1 MMNGIPI
8 QFLDGID
15 EQETQVLSFVGSVMN
30 GYTTDVIDDIDT
42 VLNGYDLLGIKGDGS
57 VEDTEKLR
65 AYLLRTKSV
74 VDRYPQ
80 AICGYQNPETFSKM
94 LGYVL
99 TQWDTAN
106 REQALEDVANEETR
120 LANMGAVDL
129 GIAGDDDEVEIGDDY
144 DEETHTQVG
153 TIDTVDGI
161 KQVVKAKKNRNGFFN
176 QVKKLHQNMNISNDA
191 NKIVSSNPYFDKQK
205 AIIRKKI
212 GQSRKIHK
220 QNVTNGETHKA
231 KVISQNIATVNG
243 LGGIDTELQNVLQ
256 GVDFAESLN
265 RADTNAIKN
274 YLIRTKQVLEA
285 NPKDYFT
292 TKSEEHKILGSLEYA
307 IGNIDTPETYDA
319 VFTRLSGDGLSDD
332 EYGMYLQSL
341 GMLRRQNRRKAF
353 FQNLKQKDKAEAK
366 SLIVKKIKQVSE
378 NPLAYV
384 DDNSEFEN
392 VMGVL
397 GYALGNWDNES
408 AVNTLCGI
416 GLSNEQYDN
425 VEDQLGALFSKKTKQ
440 QKQQAKRLAKASKT
454 ITNLKKAYQTTDNA
468 KQKQILAKLIEAEQ
482 NTLNGKK
489 LFKNVKNAVKKA
501 GKAVAKVTK
510 KVVTAPIKATV
521 KATKAVA
528 KTTAKVAKKTGN
540 AIKKAVKKIVKFV
553 IKYNPITLVCR
564 AIILMA
570 CGLNMFKMSE
580 RMYPATLTETEALK
594 MGLTSDLYKKSKEC
608 YEKLRN
614 AFTKIGGKESK
625 LVKYLQ
631 KGSKKVWK
639 GGDTFSKNTLKETA
653 LKNQKNISKMYDE
666 DEAELKKQGATSTN
680 DPNVTYSETKTEVD
694 VIQETAVNGLFG
706 LIENGY
712 VQFAGLGVVAT
723 ATIASGSASASGILA
738 GILGKLKNIF
748 ASGKVKN
755 FAKNVATKAK
765 DKIVNS
771 SKKLVSNAKEK
782 FANTNVKE
790 TAKALVTTTVK
801 NMITPKKEEMENVPT
816 DVNND
821 GNGTFKK
828 VALIGGGLLLI
839 GGIGYAIYQ
848 SSTNE

>member
-42 VLNGYDLLGIKGDGS
+42 VMNGYDLIGIKGDGS

-129 GIAGDDDEVEIGDDY
+129 GIAGDDEEFEVSDNYDD
-144 DEETHTQVG
+144 ETHTQVG

-191 NKIVSSNPYFDKQK
+191 NKIVSSNPYFNKQK
-205 AIIRKKI
+205 ATIRKKI

-231 KVISQNIATVNG
+231 KVISQNTATVNG

-265 RADTNAIKN
+265 GADTNAIKN
-274 YLIRTKQVLEA
+274 YLIRTKRVLES

-353 FQNLKQKDKAEAK
+353 FKNLKQKDKAEAK
-366 SLIVKKIKQVSE
+366 SLIAKKIKQVSE

-392 VMGVL
+392 VMGML

-440 QKQQAKRLAKASKT
+440 QKQQANRLAKASKT
-454 ITNLKKAYQTTDNA
+454 ITNLKKAYQTTDDA
-468 KQKQILAKLIEAEQ
+468 SQKQVLAKLIEAEQ

-489 LFKNVKNAVKKA
+489 LFKNVKKAIKKA

-570 CGLNMFKMSE
+570 CSLNMFKMSE

-639 GGDTFSKNTLKETA
+639 GGDTFSKKTLKETA
-653 LKNQKNISKMYDE
+653 LKNQKNISKMYDA
-666 DEAELKKQGATSTN
+666 DESELKKQGATSTN

-694 VIQETAVNGLFG
+694 VIKETAVNGLFG

-782 FANTNVKE
+782 FANSNVKE

-801 NMITPKKEEMENVPT
+801 NMITPKNEEMENVPT
-816 DVNND
+816 DVNNN

-828 VALIGGGLLLI
+828 VALIGGGLLVI
-839 GGIGYAIYQ
+839 GGIGYAIYK
-848 SSTNE
+848 SATNE

>member
-15 EQETQVLSFVGSVMN
+15 EQETQVLSFVGSLMN
-30 GYTTDVIDDIDT
+30 GYTPDVIDDIDT
-42 VLNGYDLLGIKGDGS
+42 VMNGYDLIGIKGDGS

-129 GIAGDDDEVEIGDDY
+129 GIAGDDEEFEVSDDY
-144 DEETHTQVG
+144 DDETHTQVG

-161 KQVVKAKKNRNGFFN
+161 KQVVKANKNRNGFFN

-243 LGGIDTELQNVLQ
+243 LGGINTELQNVLQ

-265 RADTNAIKN
+265 GADTNAIKN

-319 VFTRLSGDGLSDD
+319 VFTRLSGNGLSDD

-341 GMLRRQNRRKAF
+341 GMLRRQNQRKAF
-353 FQNLKQKDKAEAK
+353 FKNLKLKDKAEAK
-366 SLIVKKIKQVSE
+366 SLIAKKIKQVSE

-397 GYALGNWDNES
+397 GYALGNWDNENV
-408 AVNTLCGI
+408 VNTLCGI

-510 KVVTAPIKATV
+510 KVVTAPIKVTV

-570 CGLNMFKMSE
+570 CSLNMFKMSE

-738 GILGKLKNIF
+738 GILSKLKSIF
-748 ASGKVKN
+748 ASGKVKEL
-755 FAKNVATKAK
+755 AKTVATKAK

-782 FANTNVKE
+782 FANSNIKD
-790 TAKALVTTTVK
+790 TAKAIVTTTVK
-801 NMITPKKEEMENVPT
+801 NMITPKNEEMENVPT

-828 VALIGGGLLLI
+828 VAIIGGGLLVV
-839 GGIGYAIYQ
+839 GGIGYAIYK
-848 SSTNE
+848 STTSE